1 ATPYYSIPKKPHTMN
16 NTVTKTI
23 AQGIY
28 EMDIAHQFGFE
39 PELDNAFKCIHRL
52 EFVQRLEVTQTGNT
66 LMVNVKVD
74 LLNINSP
81 YDVNQI
87 ASPIMSHG
95 WAMYATTII
104 DPENEIIMTFFQ

>member
-1 ATPYYSIPKKPHTMN
+1 MN
-16 NTVTKTI
+16 NIVTHTI

-28 EMDIAHQFGFE
+28 EMDIAHQFGFD
-39 PELDNAFKCIHRL
+39 PLLDKTFKRIHRL

-66 LMVNVKVD
+66 LIVSVKVD

-87 ASPIMSHG
+87 AGPIMGHG

-104 DPENEIIMTFFQ
+104 DPENELIMTFFQ